1 MRSETK
7 AAHHTREDVTVKLT
21 AGVEVDDDELAEL
34 CARHGIRQ
42 LALYGSALRDELR
55 ADSDIDLLVDF
66 RPDRL
71 PGLLGIA
78 AIELELSELLGRDVE
93 LRTRSDLS
101 RYFRDEVVRT
111 ARVLHEAA

>member
-1 MRSETK
+1 MEL
-7 AAHHTREDVTVKLT
+7 A
-21 AGVEVDDDELAEL
+21 AGVKVDDDALRAL
-34 CARHGIRQ
+34 CDRHGIRQ
-42 LALYGSALRDELR
+42 LALYGSALRDELH

-78 AIELELSELLGRDVE
+78 AIELELAELLGREVD

>member
-1 MRSETK
+1 MYVVEL
-7 AAHHTREDVTVKLT
+7 A
-21 AGVEVDDDELAEL
+21 AGVKVDYDALKAL
-34 CARHGIRQ
+34 CDRHGIRQ
-42 LALYGSALRDELR
+42 LALYGSALRDELH

-66 RPDRL
+66 FPDRL

-78 AIELELSELLGRDVE
+78 TIELELAELLGREVD

>member
-1 MRSETK
+1 MYVVEL
-7 AAHHTREDVTVKLT
+7 A
-21 AGVEVDDDELAEL
+21 AGVTIDDDALRAL
-34 CARHGIRQ
+34 CDRHGIRQ
-42 LALYGSALRDELR
+42 LALYGSALRDELH

-78 AIELELSELLGRDVE
+78 AIELELAELLGREVD

>member
-1 MRSETK
+1 MEL
-7 AAHHTREDVTVKLT
+7 A
-21 AGVEVDDDELAEL
+21 AGVKVDDDALTEL
-34 CARHGIRQ
+34 CVRHGIRQ
-42 LALYGSALRDELR
+42 LALHGSALRDELG

-78 AIELELSELLGRDVE
+78 AIELELAELLGRDVD

-101 RYFRDEVVRT
+101 RYFRGEVVRT
-111 ARVLHEAA
+111 ALMPHEVG

>member
-1 MRSETK
+1 MSFVEL
-7 AAHHTREDVTVKLT
+7 A
-21 AGVEVDDDELAEL
+21 AGVKVDDDALRAL
-34 CARHGIRQ
+34 CDRHGIRQ
-42 LALYGSALRDELR
+42 LALYGSALRDALH

-78 AIELELSELLGRDVE
+78 AIELELGELLGREVD